1 MDRRIR
7 MLRFLGMAVIPAL
20 LAGCAGAMDDAPET
34 DTESAAQIQDTERE
48 AAQEETQYQYGKAVS
63 HHVFEA
69 FDTYA
74 DIPEAA
80 DDDLPVVTVLTM
92 TQGLE
97 AELENAVNAHI
108 RAQGLSFCV
117 ELVAPTAAQCAEIG
131 GLYPNWML
139 YEYRKEQGLSAD
151 IFLSFVESE
160 DEPWRSEHNLL
171 DFAEALNK
179 EGVLYQA
186 LLQRLPS
193 KELLDAY
200 LGVLTE
206 EDGAVYAL
214 PCNFDIASPYAVSY
228 SRELTDYY
236 GIEIGDG
243 LADLEKAA
251 EKREALLGDGVA
263 PICLDLM
270 AMEDV
275 LFLDMAGYARYE
287 KFWAVR
293 QDGEDTLTAV
303 DFLEDE
309 ELLAWYE
316 QLGKWRA
323 QGALAYY
330 SGSGMDCQEGYACD
344 DILLLF
350 GAEQEE
356 YNLTYGC
363 LNADEDGNE
372 YDMLSEILDIQTPVN
387 FTAAGICVDGET
399 EYPEECIQF
408 LQLLYSDQEL
418 RRTLY
423 YGVEG
428 WSYYVDRTGETPVM
442 VKHTDH
448 GGLWDYGVDTSLDM
462 MEELDIPWYDEKALE
477 QQQARALSVL
487 PCISEELDLGPVQ
500 EQFDACTSLLREN
513 EKVFRGY
520 YGTETRSRLEELHR
534 QLLDAGYAEVLE
546 YMNKVLGEI

>member
-7 MLRFLGMAVIPAL
+7 MLRFWGMAVIPAL
-20 LAGCAGAMDDAPET
+20 LAGCAGTMDDAPET

-48 AAQEETQYQYGKAVS
+48 TAQEETQYQYGKAVS

-80 DDDLPVVTVLTM
+80 DDDLPVITVLTM

-97 AELENAVNAHI
+97 DELENAVNAHI
-108 RAQGLSFCV
+108 RAQGLSFRV
-117 ELVAPTAAQCAEIG
+117 EFVEPTAAQCAEIG

-151 IFLSFVESE
+151 IFLSFVENE

-179 EGVLYQA
+179 EGALYQA

-193 KELLDAY
+193 EALLDAY

-214 PCNFDIASPYAVSY
+214 PCNFDIASPYAISY

-251 EKREALLGDGVA
+251 KKREALLGDGVA

-270 AMEDV
+270 TTKDV
-275 LFLDMAGYARYE
+275 LFLDMAGYAHYKE
-287 KFWAVR
+287 FWAVR
-293 QDGEDTLTAV
+293 QDGAGALTAV

-363 LNADEDGNE
+363 LNTDEDGNE

-418 RRTLY
+418 RRMLY

-462 MEELDIPWYDEKALE
+462 MEGLELPWYDEKALE

-500 EQFDACTSLLREN
+500 EQFEACTALFREN
-513 EKVFRGY
+513 GKVFRGY